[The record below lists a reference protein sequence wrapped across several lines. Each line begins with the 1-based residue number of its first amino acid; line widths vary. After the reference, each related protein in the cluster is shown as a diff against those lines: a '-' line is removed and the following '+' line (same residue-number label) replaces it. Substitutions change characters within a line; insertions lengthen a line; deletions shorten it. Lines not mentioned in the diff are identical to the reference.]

1 MNTTKPTTQ
10 QARQHVNLNAHG
22 QDGQQSELIE
32 LEPAEVRRMIAEGA
46 ARLID
51 VREAGER
58 RRCSIV
64 GSDALPLGECQAD
77 RVDCD
82 HGPMPVFHCHRGGR
96 SLKALQRMHAGG
108 KTRVAHMR
116 GGIEAWMAAGLPV
129 IEDKRAPLSSMQQ
142 TQILM
147 GVLVLVGVVLGALW
161 SPWALVLSG
170 FIGCGMIFAG
180 ITGSC
185 AMANMLEAMPWNR
198 HTPANVACRI

>member
-1 MNTTKPTTQ
+1 MNTTSQTTQ
-10 QARQHVNLNAHG
+10 QTRP
-22 QDGQQSELIE
+22 QSGVIE
-32 LEPAEVRRMIAEGA
+32 LDPAEVRCMIAEGA

-51 VREAGER
+51 VREPDER

-64 GSDALPLGECQAD
+64 GSDALPLGECQVD
-77 RVDCD
+77 RVNCD
-82 HGPMPVFHCHRGGR
+82 TGPMPVFHCHRGGR

-116 GGIEAWMAAGLPV
+116 GGIDAWMAAGLPV
-129 IEDKRAPLSSMQQ
+129 IEDKRAPLSAMQQ

-147 GVLVLVGVVLGALW
+147 GVLVLVGVVLGAFL

-180 ITGSC
+180 ITGNC
-185 AMANMLEAMPWNR
+185 AMANLLGSMPWNR
-198 HTPANVACRI
+198 HTPAQGTCSI